1 MSITGCLPSDLEEG
15 QTCATKEEADAY
27 FKDISIMVSYL
38 HNYVDYEVVKDNPV
52 DRVLKVLQ
60 TDRIIP
66 DLT

>member
-1 MSITGCLPSDLEEG
+1 
-15 QTCATKEEADAY
+15 
-27 FKDISIMVSYL
+27 MVSYL
-38 HNYVDYEVVKDNPV
+38 HNYVDYEVVKDDPV